1 MVEAVQIPPD
11 LNFAVFIENSIR
23 QGLPEAVADELFA
36 ELEGLPNEQDKGV
49 TWLRKVADLMQKE
62 KAKA

>member
-23 QGLPEAVADELFA
+23 QGLPEAVAENGPPR
-36 ELEGLPNEQDKGV
+36 GLV
-49 TWLRKVADLMQKE
+49 T
-62 KAKA
+62 